1 MTGYSAIEADTL
13 DAAIELARL
22 RPVLA
27 AGGSVEVCETFA
39 AM

>member
-1 MTGYSAIEADTL
+1 MTGYSASEAYTI

-27 AGGSVEVCETFA
+27 AGGSGEVCETFA